1 MKSIEIIVPR
11 NLIKKFYRHPEPYG
25 DGDYVVDLINGM
37 YTDVFYREEGDF
49 ITITNDKELISY
61 LKKNQIE
68 PREYFFRNG
77 VFSLRHVADYDSVV
91 IDEWKDISPISVKL
105 ELPINHNLPSEL
117 MFCFYWIE
125 VGKAVIEEDALTLK
139 VYEKDLIHI
148 IDIDVMLDLML
159 ENLENTDSRWGV
171 FTFARYHNTNHLI

>member
-1 MKSIEIIVPR
+1 MKSIEINVPR

-37 YTDVFYREEGDF
+37 YTDVFYREIGDF

-61 LKKNQIE
+61 LKKNKLR

-77 VFSLRHVADYDSVV
+77 VFSLRNVADCDKEL
-91 IDEWKDISPISVKL
+91 IEEWKKISSISIQL
-105 ELPINHNLPSEL
+105 DLPNDHNLPSEF

-125 VGKAVIEEDALTLK
+125 VGIASLKENRMTLDI
-139 VYEKDLIHI
+139 YEKELIG
-148 IDIDVMLDLML
+148 MLDIAVVL
-159 ENLENTDSRWGV
+159 NL
-171 FTFARYHNTNHLI
+171 LQK

>member
-1 MKSIEIIVPR
+1 MKSIEMKVPR
-11 NLIKKFYRHPEPYG
+11 NLIQKFYPHPEPYG

-61 LKKNQIE
+61 LKKNKMK

-77 VFSLRHVADYDSVV
+77 VYSLRIKEDIDNQSFEDWKSITPIVV
-91 IDEWKDISPISVKL
+91 EL
-105 ELPINHNLPSEL
+105 EIPQEHKLPSEF

-125 VGKAVIEEDALTLK
+125 VGVATIEDRTMTLR
-139 VYEKDLIHI
+139 VYEKNLIHMIDIGVAVDLII
-148 IDIDVMLDLML
+148 ESIKKQ
-159 ENLENTDSRWGV
+159 S
-171 FTFARYHNTNHLI
+171 

>member
-1 MKSIEIIVPR
+1 MKSIEINVPR
-11 NLIKKFYRHPEPYG
+11 DLIKKFYRHPEPYG

-61 LKKNQIE
+61 LKKNKMK

-77 VFSLRHVADYDSVV
+77 VFSLRNVQKFD
-91 IDEWKDISPISVKL
+91 DEIIQDWNKESPISVKL
-105 ELPINHNLPSEL
+105 EIPREHNLPSRF

-125 VGKAVIEEDALTLK
+125 VGIASLEDNKLTLDIF
-139 VYEKDLIHI
+139 EKELIHMIDIAVVIDLII
-148 IDIDVMLDLML
+148 ESLK
-159 ENLENTDSRWGV
+159 NPTNDSESS
-171 FTFARYHNTNHLI
+171 FPL

>member
-1 MKSIEIIVPR
+1 MKSIEMKVPR
-11 NLIKKFYRHPEPYG
+11 NLIQKFYPHPEPYG

-61 LKKNQIE
+61 LKKNKMK

-77 VFSLRHVADYDSVV
+77 VYSLRIKEDTDNQSFEDWKSITPIVV
-91 IDEWKDISPISVKL
+91 EL
-105 ELPINHNLPSEL
+105 EIPQEHKLPSEF

-125 VGKAVIEEDALTLK
+125 VGVATIEDRTMTLR
-139 VYEKDLIHI
+139 VYEKNLIHMIDIGVAVDLII
-148 IDIDVMLDLML
+148 ESIKKQ
-159 ENLENTDSRWGV
+159 S
-171 FTFARYHNTNHLI
+171 

>member
-1 MKSIEIIVPR
+1 MKSIEINVPR
-11 NLIKKFYRHPEPYG
+11 NLIQKFYRHPEPYG

-61 LKKNQIE
+61 LKKNRMK

-77 VFSLRHVADYDSVV
+77 VFSLRHVADCDNEP
-91 IDEWKDISPISVKL
+91 IDEWKHISPISVQID
-105 ELPINHNLPSEL
+105 LPENHILPSQF

-125 VGKAVIEEDALTLK
+125 VGKALIEGKRMTLD
-139 VYEKDLIHI
+139 VYEKELVHL
-148 IDIDVMLDLML
+148 IDIGVVL
-159 ENLENTDSRWGV
+159 NLIIERSK
-171 FTFARYHNTNHLI
+171 